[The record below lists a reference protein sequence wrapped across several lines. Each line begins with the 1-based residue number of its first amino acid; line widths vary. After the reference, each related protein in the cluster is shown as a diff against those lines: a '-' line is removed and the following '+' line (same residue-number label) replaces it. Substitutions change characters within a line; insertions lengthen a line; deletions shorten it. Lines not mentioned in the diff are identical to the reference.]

1 MLPYLALF
9 SLPGAFAV
17 AGVRRSKVLFIALA
31 LIYWL
36 AIGFRLKVGMD
47 WNNYLS
53 QYLATK
59 DLSPADFV
67 FQTEVGFKLLM
78 WFAGQVGG
86 GILFVNAVS
95 GLIFCWGFFSVARRC
110 REPML
115 AVVVATPLLVIAFA
129 MSGTRQALA
138 LGVIFYLYAT
148 WERRSTFARVALVLL
163 ASLFHF
169 SAIFVLIFVALAAHT
184 TVVIRTAMAMGIALL
199 IGTVTYL
206 QPESM
211 ESYSRLYMGT
221 ARLEAPGA
229 LTHVT
234 VLAAAAAA
242 YLLYRTYWVRVN
254 GDNRLYHHL
263 AVAGLASLPAVYVSS
278 AGTYR
283 FTLYLWPMAMY
294 VWAGMPGLIQTG
306 AGRMFYRLVI
316 VSVSGA
322 LLVGWLTFANSSRA
336 WVPYQNWLLQDHA
349 GRLRQ

>member
-1 MLPYLALF
+1 M
-9 SLPGAFAV
+9 PGVLAV
-17 AGVRRSKVLFIALA
+17 AGVRRSRTLLIAVA
-31 LIYWL
+31 LIFWL

-59 DLSPADFV
+59 NLSPSDFI
-67 FQTEVGFKLLM
+67 FQTEAGFKLLM
-78 WFAGQVGG
+78 WLAGRVGG
-86 GILFVNAVS
+86 GILLVNAIS
-95 GLIFCWGFFSVARRC
+95 GLVFCWGFFAVARRC

-115 AVVVATPLLVIAFA
+115 AIVVATPLLVIAFA

-148 WERRSTFARVALVLL
+148 WERRSSLARVGFVLL
-163 ASLFHF
+163 AALFHF
-169 SAIFVLIFVALAAHT
+169 SSIFVLVFVALAART
-184 TVVIRTAMAMGIALL
+184 TVVVRAAAAMAIGLL
-199 IGTVTYL
+199 IAVVTYL

-221 ARLEAPGA
+221 AKLEAPGA

-234 VLAAAAAA
+234 VLAVAAAA
-242 YLLYRTYWVRVN
+242 YLVYRKHWIQAI

-263 AVAGLASLPAVYVSS
+263 AIAGLFSLPAVYVSS

-294 VWAGMPGLIQTG
+294 VWSGMPVLIQTG
-306 AGRMFYRLVI
+306 AGRLFYRLLI
-316 VSVSGA
+316 VSLSGA
-322 LLVGWLTFANSSRA
+322 LLIGWLTFANSSRA
-336 WVPYQNWLLQDHA
+336 WIPYQNWLVQSHA